1 MNQNEPEWPKDQR
14 PIQIQNDAHAESIL
28 RSSHSTN
35 EQVGDA
41 VRFLF
46 HSPNPRLRMMARNVV
61 MKND

>member
-1 MNQNEPEWPKDQR
+1 MTAPAPQR
-14 PIQIQNDAHAESIL
+14 PSQIQNDDHAESIL
-28 RSSHSTN
+28 RSQHSTN

-46 HSPNPRLRMMARNVV
+46 HSPNPRLRTMARNVV